1 MDQVDI
7 RTHVVARHL
16 RMASSLDFDTRSLRK
31 LLDGERNYELEYM
44 WKMMIKSDLFCPRE
58 RGGKVFISPDF
69 NQPMEQQREMTMKR
83 IDYLREQGAFDG
95 WLTRKGPEAELWG
108 FTRADAVS
116 YYDHS
121 LAIKLGVHF
130 FLWGGAISYMGTKLH
145 HDKWL
150 KPTET
155 YEVKGCFAMSELGH
169 GSN

>member
-1 MDQVDI
+1 MDASLSLSSSSMDQVDI
-7 RTHVVARHL
+7 RTHVLAHHR

-31 LLDGERNYELEYM
+31 LLDGERTYELEYM
-44 WKMMIKSDLFCPRE
+44 WKMMIKSNLFCPRE

-108 FTRADAVS
+108 FTRAEAVG
-116 YYDHS
+116 YFDHS

-130 FLWGGAISYMGTKLH
+130 FLWY
-145 HDKWL
+145 
-150 KPTET
+150 
-155 YEVKGCFAMSELGH
+155 V
-169 GSN
+169 SNDQLIY